1 MKIMYCNHCGQTIPD
16 SSRFCNFCGNQ
27 IPAITNAAAN
37 PDAGLAYRSET
48 RSVAPAPADR
58 AQERVIFTIR
68 PTMIFVYLWYG
79 LAAVIWLA
87 VVAVMGLVVGRSMD
101 WVTFSLILA
110 AGLIVFTVP
119 IYKHIQRRREVYTLT
134 THKLEFRYGIIAKTV
149 KNVPLRNVQEVTVRA
164 SVRQRLMSLG
174 DIIIESASETGEVAL
189 KDIHNADHYA
199 SSVLEEMRK
208 WN

>member
-1 MKIMYCNHCGQTIPD
+1 MKIMYCNQCGQTIPD

-27 IPAITNAAAN
+27 TPAITNAAAN
-37 PDAGLAYRSET
+37 PESGLAYRGES
-48 RSVAPAPADR
+48 RGVAPAPAGR
-58 AQERVIFTIR
+58 VKEEVIFTVR

-79 LAAVIWLA
+79 LAAVVWLA

-101 WVTFSLILA
+101 WLTFSLILV
-110 AGLIVFTVP
+110 AGLIVFAVP

-134 THKLEFRYGIIAKTV
+134 THKLEFRYGLIAKTV
-149 KNVPLRNVQEVTVRA
+149 KNVPLRSVQEVTVRA

-189 KDIHNADHYA
+189 KDIHGADNY
-199 SSVLEEMRK
+199 SSLIMEEMRK